1 MSVAQRKDDHIA
13 QCLKDPAIDRS
24 ASGFDSI
31 TLAHRALP
39 ELDFDQVDTSITF
52 LGKKLSFPFM
62 LSSMTGGTSRETV
75 TINQNLAQAAQQ
87 CKVAL
92 AVGSQRVMFE
102 DKKAE
107 KSFRLREFAPSV
119 PLIANLGAVQL
130 NYGFGIE
137 ECRKAVKVLNSD
149 ALFLHLNPLQEVIQK
164 GGDRNFEYLADKIK
178 SIRAKLELPLMI
190 KETGCGLSEADY
202 RLLINCGIRYIDVA
216 GRGGTSWS
224 RIEHLCNKDDSN
236 LGLAFQ
242 DWGLTTVE
250 TLEQAKPFG
259 NQLFLIA
266 GGGIRSGIDLAK
278 AMSLGASMG
287 SAALP
292 FLKAALESKDAV
304 VKLIEEFRE
313 QFKIALFLTGHKNV
327 RMNDENWN

>member
-13 QCLKDPAIDRS
+13 QCLKDPAVDRCT
-24 ASGFDSI
+24 SGFDSI

-39 ELDFDQVDTSITF
+39 ELDFDKVDTSITF

-62 LSSMTGGTSRETV
+62 LSSMTGGTSKETI
-75 TINQNLAQAAQQ
+75 TINQNLAMAAEE

-102 DKKAE
+102 DKEAE
-107 KSFRLREFAPSV
+107 KSFKLREFAPSV

-130 NYGFGIE
+130 NYGFSID
-137 ECRKAVKVLNSD
+137 ECRKAVKVLDAD

-164 GGDRNFEYLADKIK
+164 GGNRNFEYLSDKIK
-178 SIRAKLELPLMI
+178 SIRSKLEVPLMI

-250 TLEQAKPFG
+250 TLEQAKPFK

-287 SAALP
+287 SSALP
-292 FLKAALESKDAV
+292 FLKTALESKDAV
-304 VKLIEEFRE
+304 VKLIEEYRE
-313 QFKIALFLTGHKNV
+313 QFKVALFLTGHKNCK
-327 RMNDENWN
+327 DE

>member
-13 QCLKDPAIDRS
+13 QCLRDPAIDRS

-31 TLAHRALP
+31 RLAHRALP
-39 ELDFDQVDTSITF
+39 ELDFNKVDTSITF
-52 LGKKLSFPFM
+52 LGKELSFPFM
-62 LSSMTGGTSRETV
+62 LSSMTGGTSKETV
-75 TINQNLAQAAQQ
+75 TINQNLAMAAQE

-107 KSFRLREFAPSV
+107 ESFRLREFAPDI

-137 ECRKAVKVLNSD
+137 ECRKAVKVLDAD

-164 GGDRNFEYLADKIK
+164 GGDRNFEYLSDKIRI
-178 SIRAKLELPLMI
+178 IRSKLEVPLMI
-190 KETGCGLSEADY
+190 KETGCGLSQADY

-242 DWGLTTVE
+242 DWGLSTVE
-250 TLEQAKPFG
+250 TLEEAKPFR

-292 FLKAALESKDAV
+292 FLKAALESKNAV
-304 VKLIEEFRE
+304 VKLIEEYRE
-313 QFKIALFLTGHKNV
+313 QFKVALFLTGHKNIK
-327 RMNDENWN
+327 DE

>member
-1 MSVAQRKDDHIA
+1 MSVAQRKDDHIE
-13 QCLKDPAIDRS
+13 QCLKDMEIDRKS
-24 ASGFDSI
+24 SGLDDI
-31 TLAHRALP
+31 KLPHRALP
-39 ELDFDQVDTSITF
+39 ELDFNQVDTSITF

-62 LSSMTGGTSRETV
+62 LSSMTGGTSQETI
-75 TINQNLAQAAQQ
+75 TINQNLALAAQE

-107 KSFRLREFAPSV
+107 KSFKLRDLAPSV

-130 NYGFGIE
+130 NYGFGID
-137 ECRKAVKVLNSD
+137 ECRKAVEILEAD

-164 GGDRNFEYLADKIK
+164 GGDRNFSDLAEKIK
-178 SIRAKLELPLMI
+178 KIRRDLEVPLMI
-190 KETGCGLSEADY
+190 KETGCGLSASDY
-202 RLLINCGIRYIDVA
+202 KILLNCGIRYIDVA

-236 LGLAFQ
+236 LGLDFQ
-242 DWGLTTVE
+242 DWGFTTAE
-250 TLEQAKPFG
+250 TLMEAKPFK

-266 GGGIRSGIDLAK
+266 GGGIRSGIDLVK

-292 FLKAALESKDAV
+292 FLKAALKDKDAV
-304 VKLIEEFRE
+304 VKLIEEYRE
-313 QFKIALFLTGHKNV
+313 QFKIALFLTGNKNV
-327 RMNDENWN
+327 RIQN

>member
-1 MSVAQRKDDHIA
+1 MSVAKRKDEHIA
-13 QCLKDPAIDRS
+13 QCLKDPAVDRYD
-24 ASGFDSI
+24 AGFDCI
-31 TLAHRALP
+31 TLVHRALP
-39 ELDFDQVDTSITF
+39 ELDFDKVDTSITF
-52 LGKKLSFPFM
+52 LGRKLSFPFM
-62 LSSMTGGTSRETV
+62 LSSMTGGTSRETI
-75 TINQNLAQAAQQ
+75 TINQNLAKAAEE
-87 CKVAL
+87 CKVAF

-107 KSFRLREFAPSV
+107 KSFKLREFAPSI

-130 NYGFGIE
+130 NYGFGLA
-137 ECRKAVKVLNSD
+137 ECRKAVKVLDAD

-164 GGDRNFEYLADKIK
+164 GGNRNFADLADKIK
-178 SIRAKLELPLMI
+178 SIRSKLEVPLMI
-190 KETGCGLSEADY
+190 KETGCGFSEADY
-202 RLLINCGIRYIDVA
+202 QLLINCGIRYIDVA

-224 RIEHLCNKDDSN
+224 RIEHLCNKDSSDM
-236 LGLAFQ
+236 GLAFQ
-242 DWGLTTVE
+242 DWGLSTVE
-250 TLEQAKPFG
+250 TLEQADKFK

-327 RMNDENWN
+327 RMNDD

>member
-1 MSVAQRKDDHIA
+1 M
-13 QCLKDPAIDRS
+13 
-24 ASGFDSI
+24 
-31 TLAHRALP
+31 
-39 ELDFDQVDTSITF
+39 
-52 LGKKLSFPFM
+52 
-62 LSSMTGGTSRETV
+62 
-75 TINQNLAQAAQQ
+75 
-87 CKVAL
+87 AL

-107 KSFRLREFAPSV
+107 ESFRLREFAPDI

-137 ECRKAVKVLNSD
+137 ECRKAVKVLDAD

-164 GGDRNFEYLADKIK
+164 GGDRNFEYLSDKIRI
-178 SIRAKLELPLMI
+178 IRSKLEVPLMI
-190 KETGCGLSEADY
+190 KETGCGLSQADY

-242 DWGLTTVE
+242 DWGLSTVE
-250 TLEQAKPFG
+250 TLEEAKPFR

-292 FLKAALESKDAV
+292 FLKAALESKNAV
-304 VKLIEEFRE
+304 VKLIEEYRE
-313 QFKIALFLTGHKNV
+313 QFKVALFLTGHKNIK
-327 RMNDENWN
+327 DE

>member
-1 MSVAQRKDDHIA
+1 M
-13 QCLKDPAIDRS
+13 
-24 ASGFDSI
+24 G
-31 TLAHRALP
+31 
-39 ELDFDQVDTSITF
+39 
-52 LGKKLSFPFM
+52 
-62 LSSMTGGTSRETV
+62 
-75 TINQNLAQAAQQ
+75 NLAKAAEE

-107 KSFRLREFAPSV
+107 KSFKLREFAPSI

-130 NYGFGIE
+130 NYGFGLA
-137 ECRKAVKVLNSD
+137 ECRKAVKVLDAD

-164 GGDRNFEYLADKIK
+164 GGNRNFADLADKIK
-178 SIRAKLELPLMI
+178 SIRSKLEVPLMI
-190 KETGCGLSEADY
+190 KETGCGFSEADY
-202 RLLINCGIRYIDVA
+202 QLLINCGIRYIDVA

-250 TLEQAKPFG
+250 ALEQADKFK

-327 RMNDENWN
+327 RMNDD

>member
-1 MSVAQRKDDHIA
+1 MSVAQRKDDHIE
-13 QCLKDPAIDRS
+13 QCLKDMEIDRKT
-24 ASGFDSI
+24 SGLDDI
-31 TLAHRALP
+31 KLPHRALP
-39 ELDFDQVDTSITF
+39 ELDFNQVDTSITF

-62 LSSMTGGTSRETV
+62 LSSMTGGTSQETI
-75 TINQNLAQAAQQ
+75 TINQNLAMAAQE

-107 KSFRLREFAPSV
+107 KSFKLRNLAPSV

-130 NYGFGIE
+130 NYGFGID
-137 ECRKAVKVLNSD
+137 ECRKAVEILDAD

-164 GGDRNFEYLADKIK
+164 GGDRNFSDLAEKIK
-178 SIRAKLELPLMI
+178 KIRRDLEVPLMI
-190 KETGCGLSEADY
+190 KETGCGLSASDY
-202 RLLINCGIRYIDVA
+202 KILLNCGIRYIDVA

-236 LGLAFQ
+236 LGLDFQ
-242 DWGLTTVE
+242 DWGFTTAE
-250 TLEQAKPFG
+250 TLMEAKPFK

-266 GGGIRSGIDLAK
+266 GGGIRSGIDLVK

-292 FLKAALESKDAV
+292 FLKAALKDKDAV
-304 VKLIEEFRE
+304 VKLIEEYRE
-313 QFKIALFLTGHKNV
+313 QFKIALFLTGNKNV
-327 RMNDENWN
+327 RIQN

>member
-13 QCLKDPAIDRS
+13 QCLKDPAVDRC

-39 ELDFDQVDTSITF
+39 ELDFDKVDTSITF

-62 LSSMTGGTSRETV
+62 LSSMTGGTSKDTI
-75 TINQNLAQAAQQ
+75 TINQNLAMAAEE

-107 KSFRLREFAPSV
+107 KSFKLREFAPSV

-130 NYGFGIE
+130 NYGFGID
-137 ECRKAVKVLNSD
+137 ECRKAVKVLDAD

-164 GGDRNFEYLADKIK
+164 GGNRNFEYLSDKIK
-178 SIRAKLELPLMI
+178 SIRSKLEVPLMI

-242 DWGLTTVE
+242 DWGLTTAE
-250 TLEQAKPFG
+250 TLEQAKPFK

-287 SAALP
+287 SSALP

-304 VKLIEEFRE
+304 VKLIEEYRE
-313 QFKIALFLTGHKNV
+313 QFKVALFLTGHKNCK
-327 RMNDENWN
+327 DE

>member
-1 MSVAQRKDDHIA
+1 MSIAQRKDDHIT
-13 QCLKDPAIDRS
+13 QCLKDPAVDRLDT
-24 ASGFDSI
+24 GFDSI
-31 TLAHRALP
+31 ALVHRALP
-39 ELDFDQVDTSITF
+39 ELDFDKVDTSIMF
-52 LGKKLSFPFM
+52 LGKRLSFPFI
-62 LSSMTGGTSRETV
+62 LSSMTGGTSKETI
-75 TINQNLAQAAQQ
+75 TINQNLAKAAEE
-87 CKVAL
+87 CKVAF

-107 KSFRLREFAPSV
+107 ESFKLRQLAPSI

-130 NYGFGIE
+130 NYGFGIA
-137 ECRKAVKVLNSD
+137 ECNKAVEVLNAD

-164 GGDRNFEYLADKIK
+164 GGNRNFEKLSEKIK
-178 SIRAKLELPLMI
+178 QIRAKLEVPLMI
-190 KETGCGLSEADY
+190 KETGCGLSQADY
-202 RLLINCGIRYIDVA
+202 QLLINCGIRYIDVA

-242 DWGLTTVE
+242 DWGLTTIE
-250 TLEQAKPFG
+250 SLEQAKPFK

-278 AMSLGASMG
+278 AISLGASMG
-287 SAALP
+287 SSALP

-304 VKLIEEFRE
+304 VKLIQEYRE
-313 QFKIALFLTGHKNV
+313 QFKIALFLTGQKNV
-327 RMNDENWN
+327 RINDD

>member
-13 QCLKDPAIDRS
+13 QCLIDPAIDRS

-39 ELDFDQVDTSITF
+39 EIDFDKVDTSITF

-62 LSSMTGGTSRETV
+62 LSSMTGGTSKETV
-75 TINQNLAQAAQQ
+75 TINQNLAKAAEE

-137 ECRKAVKVLNSD
+137 ECRKAVKALD
-149 ALFLHLNPLQEVIQK
+149 AAALFLHLNPLQEVIQK
-164 GGDRNFEYLADKIK
+164 SGDRNFEYLADKIK
-178 SIRAKLELPLMI
+178 SVRTRLEVPLMI

-250 TLEQAKPFG
+250 TLEQAKPFR

-304 VKLIEEFRE
+304 VKLIEEYRE
-313 QFKIALFLTGHKNV
+313 QFKVALFLTGHKNCK
-327 RMNDENWN
+327 DER

>member
-1 MSVAQRKDDHIA
+1 MSVAQRKDDHIE
-13 QCLKDPAIDRS
+13 QCLKDMEIDRKS
-24 ASGFDSI
+24 SGLDDI
-31 TLAHRALP
+31 KLPHRALP
-39 ELDFDQVDTSITF
+39 ELDFNQVDTSITF

-62 LSSMTGGTSRETV
+62 LSSMTGGTSQETI
-75 TINQNLAQAAQQ
+75 TINQNLALAAQE

-107 KSFRLREFAPSV
+107 KSFKLRDLAPSV

-130 NYGFGIE
+130 NYGFGID
-137 ECRKAVKVLNSD
+137 ECRKAVEILDAD

-164 GGDRNFEYLADKIK
+164 GGDRNFSDLAEKIK
-178 SIRAKLELPLMI
+178 KIRRDLEVPLMI
-190 KETGCGLSEADY
+190 KETGCGLSASDY
-202 RLLINCGIRYIDVA
+202 KILLNCGIRYIDVA

-236 LGLAFQ
+236 LGLDFQ
-242 DWGLTTVE
+242 DWGFTTAE
-250 TLEQAKPFG
+250 TLMEAKPFK

-266 GGGIRSGIDLAK
+266 GGGIRSGIDLVK

-292 FLKAALESKDAV
+292 FLKAALKDKDAV
-304 VKLIEEFRE
+304 VKLIEEYRE
-313 QFKIALFLTGHKNV
+313 QFKIALFLTGNKNV
-327 RMNDENWN
+327 RIQN

>member
-13 QCLKDPAIDRS
+13 QCLKDPAVDRCT
-24 ASGFDSI
+24 SGFDSI

-39 ELDFDQVDTSITF
+39 ELDFDKVDTSITF

-62 LSSMTGGTSRETV
+62 LSSMTGGTSKETI
-75 TINQNLAQAAQQ
+75 TINQNLAMAAEE

-102 DKKAE
+102 DKEAE
-107 KSFRLREFAPSV
+107 KSFKLREFAPSV

-130 NYGFGIE
+130 NYGFSID
-137 ECRKAVKVLNSD
+137 ECRKAVKVLDAD

-164 GGDRNFEYLADKIK
+164 GGNRNFEYLSDKIK
-178 SIRAKLELPLMI
+178 SIRSKLEVPLMI

-250 TLEQAKPFG
+250 TLEQVKPFR

-287 SAALP
+287 SSALP

-304 VKLIEEFRE
+304 EKLIEEYRE
-313 QFKIALFLTGHKNV
+313 QFKVALFLTGHKNCK
-327 RMNDENWN
+327 DE

>member
-13 QCLKDPAIDRS
+13 QCLKDPAVDRS

-31 TLAHRALP
+31 TLVHRALP
-39 ELDFDQVDTSITF
+39 EIDFNKVDTSITF
-52 LGKKLSFPFM
+52 LGKELSFPFM
-62 LSSMTGGTSRETV
+62 LSSMTGGTSKETV
-75 TINQNLAQAAQQ
+75 TINQNLAMAAQE

-107 KSFRLREFAPSV
+107 KSFRLRELAPSV

-137 ECRKAVKVLNSD
+137 ECRKAVKVLDAD

-164 GGDRNFEYLADKIK
+164 GGDRNFEYLSDKIRI
-178 SIRAKLELPLMI
+178 IRSKLEVPLMI
-190 KETGCGLSEADY
+190 KETGCGLSQADY

-242 DWGLTTVE
+242 DWGLSTVE
-250 TLEQAKPFG
+250 TLEEAKPFR

-292 FLKAALESKDAV
+292 FLKAALESKNAV
-304 VKLIEEFRE
+304 VKLIEEYRE
-313 QFKIALFLTGHKNV
+313 QFKVALFLTGHKNIK
-327 RMNDENWN
+327 DE

>member
-1 MSVAQRKDDHIA
+1 
-13 QCLKDPAIDRS
+13 
-24 ASGFDSI
+24 
-31 TLAHRALP
+31 
-39 ELDFDQVDTSITF
+39 
-52 LGKKLSFPFM
+52 
-62 LSSMTGGTSRETV
+62 
-75 TINQNLAQAAQQ
+75 
-87 CKVAL
+87 
-92 AVGSQRVMFE
+92 
-102 DKKAE
+102 
-107 KSFRLREFAPSV
+107 
-119 PLIANLGAVQL
+119 VQL

-137 ECRKAVKVLNSD
+137 ECRKAVKVLDAD

-178 SIRAKLELPLMI
+178 SIRTRLEVPLMI

-250 TLEQAKPFG
+250 TLEQAKPFK

-304 VKLIEEFRE
+304 VKLIEEYRE
-313 QFKIALFLTGHKNV
+313 QFKVALFLTGHKNCK
-327 RMNDENWN
+327 DER

>member
-13 QCLKDPAIDRS
+13 QCLKDPAVDRS

-39 ELDFDQVDTSITF
+39 EIDFDKVDTSITF

-62 LSSMTGGTSRETV
+62 LSSMTGGTSKETV
-75 TINQNLAQAAQQ
+75 TINQNLAMAAQE

-137 ECRKAVKVLNSD
+137 ECRKAVKVLDAD

-178 SIRAKLELPLMI
+178 SIRAKLEVPLMI

-236 LGLAFQ
+236 LGLSFQ

-304 VKLIEEFRE
+304 VKLIEEYRE
-313 QFKIALFLTGHKNV
+313 QFKVALFLTGHKNCK
-327 RMNDENWN
+327 DER

>member
-1 MSVAQRKDDHIA
+1 MSVAQRKDDHIE
-13 QCLKDPAIDRS
+13 QCLKDMEIDRKS
-24 ASGFDSI
+24 SGLDDI
-31 TLAHRALP
+31 KLPHRALP
-39 ELDFDQVDTSITF
+39 ELDFNQVDTSITF

-62 LSSMTGGTSRETV
+62 LSSMTGGTSQETI
-75 TINQNLAQAAQQ
+75 TINQNLAMAAQE

-107 KSFRLREFAPSV
+107 KSFKLRDLAPSV

-130 NYGFGIE
+130 NYGFGID
-137 ECRKAVKVLNSD
+137 ECRKAVEILDAD

-164 GGDRNFEYLADKIK
+164 GGDRNFSDLAEKIK
-178 SIRAKLELPLMI
+178 KIRRDLEVPLMI
-190 KETGCGLSEADY
+190 KETGCGLSASDY
-202 RLLINCGIRYIDVA
+202 KILLNCGIRYIDVA

-236 LGLAFQ
+236 LGLDFQ
-242 DWGLTTVE
+242 DWGFTTAE
-250 TLEQAKPFG
+250 TLMEAKPFK

-266 GGGIRSGIDLAK
+266 GGGIRSGIDLVK

-292 FLKAALESKDAV
+292 FLKAALKGKDAV
-304 VKLIEEFRE
+304 VKLIEEYRE
-313 QFKIALFLTGHKNV
+313 QFKIALFLTGNKNV
-327 RMNDENWN
+327 RIQN

>member
-13 QCLKDPAIDRS
+13 QCLRDPAIDRS

-31 TLAHRALP
+31 TLVHRALP
-39 ELDFDQVDTSITF
+39 ELDFDKVDTSITF
-52 LGKKLSFPFM
+52 LGKELSFPFM
-62 LSSMTGGTSRETV
+62 LSSMTGGTSKETV
-75 TINQNLAQAAQQ
+75 TINQNLAMAAQE

-107 KSFRLREFAPSV
+107 ESFRLREFAPDI

-137 ECRKAVKVLNSD
+137 ECRKAVKVLEAD

-178 SIRAKLELPLMI
+178 SIRAKLEVPLMI
-190 KETGCGLSEADY
+190 KETGCGLSQADY

-242 DWGLTTVE
+242 DWGLSTVE
-250 TLEQAKPFG
+250 TLEEAKPFR

-292 FLKAALESKDAV
+292 FLKAALESKNAV
-304 VKLIEEFRE
+304 VKLIEEYRE
-313 QFKIALFLTGHKNV
+313 QFKVALFLTGHKNIK
-327 RMNDENWN
+327 DE

>member
-13 QCLKDPAIDRS
+13 QCLRDPAIDRS

-31 TLAHRALP
+31 TLVHRALP
-39 ELDFDQVDTSITF
+39 ELDFDEVDTSITF
-52 LGKKLSFPFM
+52 LGKELSFPFM
-62 LSSMTGGTSRETV
+62 LSSMTGGTSKETV
-75 TINQNLAQAAQQ
+75 TINQNLAMAAQQ

-107 KSFRLREFAPSV
+107 ESFRLREFAPDI

-137 ECRKAVKVLNSD
+137 ECRKAVKVLDAD

-164 GGDRNFEYLADKIK
+164 GGDRNFEYLSDKIRI
-178 SIRAKLELPLMI
+178 IRSKLEVPLMI
-190 KETGCGLSEADY
+190 KETGCGLSQADY

-242 DWGLTTVE
+242 DWGLSTVE
-250 TLEQAKPFG
+250 TLEEAKPFR

-278 AMSLGASMG
+278 AMRLGASMG

-292 FLKAALESKDAV
+292 FLKAALESKNAV
-304 VKLIEEFRE
+304 VKLIEEYRE
-313 QFKIALFLTGHKNV
+313 QFKVALFLTGHKNIK
-327 RMNDENWN
+327 DE

>member
-13 QCLKDPAIDRS
+13 QCLKDPAVDRCT
-24 ASGFDSI
+24 SGFDSI

-39 ELDFDQVDTSITF
+39 ELDFDKVDTSITF

-62 LSSMTGGTSRETV
+62 LSSMTGGTSKETI
-75 TINQNLAQAAQQ
+75 TINQNLAMAAEE

-107 KSFRLREFAPSV
+107 KSFKLREFAPSV
-119 PLIANLGAVQL
+119 PLIANLGAVQF
-130 NYGFGIE
+130 NYGFGID
-137 ECRKAVKVLNSD
+137 ECRKAVKVLDAD

-164 GGDRNFEYLADKIK
+164 GGNRNFEYLSDKIK
-178 SIRAKLELPLMI
+178 SIRSKLEVPLMI

-250 TLEQAKPFG
+250 TLEQAKPFK

-287 SAALP
+287 SSALP
-292 FLKAALESKDAV
+292 FLKTALESKDAV
-304 VKLIEEFRE
+304 VKLIEEYRE
-313 QFKIALFLTGHKNV
+313 QFKVALFLTGHKNCK
-327 RMNDENWN
+327 DE

>member
-13 QCLKDPAIDRS
+13 QCLRDPAIDRS

-39 ELDFDQVDTSITF
+39 EIDFDKVDTSITF
-52 LGKKLSFPFM
+52 LGKELSFPFM
-62 LSSMTGGTSRETV
+62 LSSMTGGTSKETV
-75 TINQNLAQAAQQ
+75 TINQNLAMAAEE

-137 ECRKAVKVLNSD
+137 ECRKAVKVLDAD

-178 SIRAKLELPLMI
+178 NIRTRLEVPLMI

-304 VKLIEEFRE
+304 VKLIEEYRE
-313 QFKIALFLTGHKNV
+313 QFKVALFLTGHKNCK
-327 RMNDENWN
+327 DE

>member
-13 QCLKDPAIDRS
+13 QCLKDPAVDRCT
-24 ASGFDSI
+24 SGFDSI

-39 ELDFDQVDTSITF
+39 GLDFDKVDTSITF

-62 LSSMTGGTSRETV
+62 LSSMTGGTSKETI
-75 TINQNLAQAAQQ
+75 TINQNLAMAAEE

-107 KSFRLREFAPSV
+107 KSFKLREFAPSV
-119 PLIANLGAVQL
+119 PLIANLGAVQF
-130 NYGFGIE
+130 NYGFGID
-137 ECRKAVKVLNSD
+137 ECRKAVKVLDAD

-164 GGDRNFEYLADKIK
+164 GGNRNFEYLSDKIK
-178 SIRAKLELPLMI
+178 SIRSKLEVPLMI

-242 DWGLTTVE
+242 DWGLSTVE
-250 TLEQAKPFG
+250 TLEEAKPFR

-292 FLKAALESKDAV
+292 FLKAALESKNAV
-304 VKLIEEFRE
+304 VKLIEEYRE
-313 QFKIALFLTGHKNV
+313 QFKVALFLTGHKNIK
-327 RMNDENWN
+327 DE